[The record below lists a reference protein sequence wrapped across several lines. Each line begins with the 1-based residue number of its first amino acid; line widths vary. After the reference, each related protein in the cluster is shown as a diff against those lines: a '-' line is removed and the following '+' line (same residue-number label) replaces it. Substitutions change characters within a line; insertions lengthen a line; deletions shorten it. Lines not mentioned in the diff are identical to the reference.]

1 MPNFSISIYQDT
13 KKIQKKEV
21 TNNFSHKHN
30 DEEGKVLH
38 IIIQALNYLIVE
50 STIL

>member
-1 MPNFSISIYQDT
+1 MPDFSISFYQDT
-13 KKIQKKEV
+13 KKIQKK
-21 TNNFSHKHN
+21 NFSHKHN